1 MSPRN
6 GRETAAHSGLT
17 DFGREMRGAGT
28 LSLTEALRDRAWRTA
43 RAEAYRFQVAM
54 GLLGFVGGIIIV
66 VPAVLWLA
74 ATRDTRG
81 AAVERRLPTVYVD
94 TARDIAAPTLAPSSA
109 TIRAERETEQA
120 SVPIATAVPVPAAP
134 KPDQLQAVVV
144 ARGLIRSGQMQAAR
158 DLLARPGLADVG
170 EAAFMLAETYDPNVL
185 AALGVSGVKAD
196 ADAARR
202 HYETALAKG
211 IAAAAHRLE
220 ALE

>member
-6 GRETAAHSGLT
+6 GPGTVTHSGLT

-54 GLLGFVGGIIIV
+54 ALLGFVGGTIIV
-66 VPAVLWLA
+66 VPAVLWLVA
-74 ATRDTRG
+74 ARAPT
-81 AAVERRLPTVYVD
+81 ASHRLPAVYADSV
-94 TARDIAAPTLAPSSA
+94 RGVAAQAFAPSAPMRTEQELLAPSASA
-109 TIRAERETEQA
+109 PALQA
-120 SVPIATAVPVPAAP
+120 TPSHAAP
-134 KPDQLQAVVV
+134 KPDQLQAIGV
-144 ARGLIRSGQMQAAR
+144 ARGLMRSGQVQAAR
-158 DLLARPGLADVG
+158 DALARPGVADTG

-185 AALGVSGVKAD
+185 AALGVTGIRAEAD
-196 ADAARR
+196 TARR
-202 HYETALAKG
+202 HYETALARG